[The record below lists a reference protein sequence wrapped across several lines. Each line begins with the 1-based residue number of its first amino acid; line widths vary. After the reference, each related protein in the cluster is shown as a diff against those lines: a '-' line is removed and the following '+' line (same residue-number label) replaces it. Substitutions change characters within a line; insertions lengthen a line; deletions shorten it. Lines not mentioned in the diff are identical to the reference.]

1 MSDVMRILFTGS
13 RHMTEARPI
22 ARALS
27 VLLKS
32 LEQPQ
37 ELVFIHGAAEGCD
50 TLVEGIATAHSARVE
65 RYPADWQNRGNA
77 AGPERNAKMVQSGA
91 SICLAFPTPQSAGT
105 WDCIRRAAGAGIP
118 VRIYPVKL

>member
-1 MSDVMRILFTGS
+1 
-13 RHMTEARPI
+13 MTEARPI

-65 RYPADWQNRGNA
+65 RYPADWKNRGNA